1 MAATKCKKLS
11 FRLTQSDYE
20 LIENYA
26 TFNKIS
32 KAGVMMLGLQKLFKI
47 KKEWLNLYAI

>member
-1 MAATKCKKLS
+1 MRCIKDKMFS

-47 KKEWLNLYAI
+47 KKE